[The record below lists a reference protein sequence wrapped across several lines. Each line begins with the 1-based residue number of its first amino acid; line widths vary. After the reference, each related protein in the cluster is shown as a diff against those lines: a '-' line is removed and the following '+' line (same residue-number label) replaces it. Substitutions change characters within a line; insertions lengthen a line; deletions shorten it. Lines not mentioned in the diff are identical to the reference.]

1 MCGRGF
7 EVQAWIRTVWLK
19 EFLMLVEVCAHLEG
33 INEIKQPE
41 VRVCEL
47 CVQTGS
53 PWVHLR
59 TCQECGVTLCCDSSP
74 NRHATKHARASGHP
88 VIASAEPGGALALLL
103 PG

>member
-1 MCGRGF
+1 MCGRCF

-19 EFLMLVEVCAHLEG
+19 EFLMLVEVCAHIEG

-59 TCQECGVTLCCDSSP
+59 TCQGVW
-74 NRHATKHARASGHP
+74 RHP
-88 VIASAEPGGALALLL
+88 LL
-103 PG
+103 